1 VNLTFKQEV
10 KFLGCILKKMTGD
23 STAVAL
29 LKIRSNRI
37 TFLARQAAYLD
48 KQSLIILADALVQ
61 AHFDYMQ

>member
-1 VNLTFKQEV
+1 MYS
-10 KFLGCILKKMTGD
+10 KKMTGD